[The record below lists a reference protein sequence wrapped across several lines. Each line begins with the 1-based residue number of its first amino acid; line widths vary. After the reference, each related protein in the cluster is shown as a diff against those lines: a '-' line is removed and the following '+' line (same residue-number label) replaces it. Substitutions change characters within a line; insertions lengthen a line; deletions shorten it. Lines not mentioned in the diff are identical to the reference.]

1 MPTINIDEFQ
11 KPPQNCKPKSIDSV
25 FHDKYNEYKSDKS
38 VTSSIKQY
46 FTKIKSYLGSI
57 IYTLRASG
65 ESNIN
70 LRKKINFVSS
80 IGSDKK
86 RLMNSN
92 SDNVIS

>member
-38 VTSSIKQY
+38 VTSSVKQY

-80 IGSDKK
+80 IGSDEK